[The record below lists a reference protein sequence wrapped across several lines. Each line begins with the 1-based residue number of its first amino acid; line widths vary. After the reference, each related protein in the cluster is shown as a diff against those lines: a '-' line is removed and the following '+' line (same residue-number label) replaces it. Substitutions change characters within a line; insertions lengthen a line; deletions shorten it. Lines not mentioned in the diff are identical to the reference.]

1 MTNTAANVAAVAAA
15 FRDISVD
22 GVAPLP
28 IGGPAGSRRN
38 TSSKSAAARA
48 AIVDSLLSPPAS
60 LPAGRSH
67 LDKREMHES
76 AIDDD
81 PQDGSA
87 DEDAAGKLLKAR
99 ARRASDGQ
107 PLTKERRKSN
117 RAELRCDKCGKGYKH
132 SSCLTKHLFVVP
144 LFPLSPRVAVR
155 ARTGPSPETTRRM
168 CRRSRRRHRCR
179 ALLGRVEKS
188 SVG

>member
-1 MTNTAANVAAVAAA
+1 MNNANHRVTRRKSMTNTAATVAAVAAA
-15 FRDISVD
+15 FKDVSVD
-22 GVAPLP
+22 GVSPLP
-28 IGGPAGSRRN
+28 IGAGPGSRRN

-60 LPAGRSH
+60 LPAGKSP
-67 LDKREMHES
+67 LDKRDMHES

-87 DEDAAGKLLKAR
+87 DEDATGKLQKAR

-107 PLTKERRKSN
+107 PLVKERRKSN

-132 SSCLTKHLFVVP
+132 SSCLTKHLFVL
-144 LFPLSPRVAVR
+144 LFPSLPTRSGCSVEMSSLSESSRVA
-155 ARTGPSPETTRRM
+155 
-168 CRRSRRRHRCR
+168 C
-179 ALLGRVEKS
+179 